1 MSLLPLTPPSGSRG
15 KRMNTDLVKIS
26 GTVSNGKTVFSEE
39 ETASLRKG
47 AEIISRGG
55 LVVFP
60 TETVYGLG
68 GDATNPEASKKIYEA
83 KGRPSDNPLIIH
95 ISTPEDAEKYA
106 FTNQTYYKL
115 AKSFMPGPLTVVL
128 KARESVPKATR
139 GGLETVAVRCP
150 VHPVARELIRLSGVP
165 IAAPSANLSGSPS
178 PTKASHA
185 FDDMNGRVEM
195 IIDGGECD
203 FGLESTIVKI
213 EDNGD
218 LCLLRPGKITVE
230 ELRKIASVSLADA
243 VVDKLKEG
251 EVALSPGM
259 KYRHY
264 APKSPLVLLDGDV
277 DASIKYISESES
289 KRIAVISYSEDI
301 DKLSRALPNAV
312 LFEFGE
318 MQDEIGQ
325 AHRLFDI
332 LREADKMNF
341 DVIYAPLPEMSG
353 IGLAIYNRMI
363 RAAAHTII
371 NLKR

>member
-1 MSLLPLTPPSGSRG
+1 
-15 KRMNTDLVKIS
+15 MNTEIVRIKGAYLD
-26 GTVSNGKTVFSEE
+26 GKAVFSEE
-39 ETASLRKG
+39 EQACLKNAAT
-47 AEIISRGG
+47 IIKSGG

-68 GDATNPEASKKIYEA
+68 GDATNPDASIKIYSA

-95 ISTPEDAEKYA
+95 VWEPADAEKYA
-106 FTNQTYYKL
+106 HTNDTYYRL
-115 AKSFMPGPLTVVL
+115 ANRFMPGPLTVIL
-128 KARESVPKATR
+128 KARDTVPLATR

-178 PTKASHA
+178 PTKAIHA
-185 FDDMNGRVEM
+185 IDDMNGRVDM

-218 LCLLRPGKITVE
+218 LCLLRPGRITVDDLE
-230 ELRKIASVSLADA
+230 NIATVKLADA
-243 VVDKLKEG
+243 VVDKLREG
-251 EVALSPGM
+251 DVALSPGM

-264 APKSPLVLLDGDV
+264 APKSPLVLLDGGV
-277 DASIKYISESES
+277 DASIEYILHSEH
-289 KRIAVISYSEDI
+289 KKIAVISYSEDM
-301 DKLSRALPNAV
+301 DKLSSALPNAV

-318 MQDEIGQ
+318 ACDETKQ
-325 AHRLFDI
+325 ARRLFDI

-341 DVIYAPLPEMSG
+341 DIIYAPLPDMSG

-371 NLKR
+371 RLRW